1 MRHQPIGVVAS
12 LCSLALAALAAP
24 LPAQPP
30 GQVVQK
36 LTPVVQLAVMGTTHI
51 HFDFVGFCDVCD
63 FDRARVV
70 SRQISIFTNHTLHS
84 ADAFNE
90 LWQPGAF
97 AQTVSGL
104 GSPQAFAQLQGDIA
118 AANLPAQAEDCSVP
132 IVYHSTIFDGGQFEV
147 STALDHD
154 YVLTWFGPGTAMRTL
169 HLVHDRPACSVELR
183 RVVLDILG
191 LEQEV
196 IGDTPRVDA

>member
-1 MRHQPIGVVAS
+1 MRPQPVGVLAS

-24 LPAQPP
+24 LPAEPP

-36 LTPVVQLAVMGTTHI
+36 LTPVVQLAVQGTTHI

-63 FDRARVV
+63 FDRARLV
-70 SRQISIFTNHTLHS
+70 SRQIAIYTNHTLHS
-84 ADAFNE
+84 DDAFNE

-104 GSPQAFAQLQGDIA
+104 GSPQAFAGLQQDIA
-118 AANLPAQAEDCSVP
+118 AAHLATQPDDCSVP
-132 IVYHSTIFDGGQFEV
+132 IVYHSTIFDGGQFAV

-154 YVLTWFGPGTAMRTL
+154 YVLTWWGPGTTMRTL
-169 HLVHDRPACSVELR
+169 RLSHDRPSCSVELR
-183 RVVLDILG
+183 RVVLDILA

-196 IGDTPRVDA
+196 IGDTPKVEA